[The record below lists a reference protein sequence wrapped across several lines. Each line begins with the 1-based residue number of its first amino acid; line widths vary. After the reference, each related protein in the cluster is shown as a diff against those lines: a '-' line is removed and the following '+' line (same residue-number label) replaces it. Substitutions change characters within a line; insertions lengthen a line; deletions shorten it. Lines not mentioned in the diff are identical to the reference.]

1 MNLNWYY
8 IILNEICQLFSY
20 IKNKPS
26 SIYKIVKKV
35 IVTHQQ
41 ESTVP
46 ICLPFLVGGKSHSRL
61 LTSPHLQ
68 SVGVVAVNEIFPPPN
83 SLRLWPMEKCTFP
96 HQIPHFS
103 PQKYSLCAERCSWKP
118 ISTLSL
124 VDTNR
129 GWVLFRGDF
138 SGDVTPQYRLECHF
152 GGKWASPLFAGAQR
166 PVMSCSLELGG

>member
-1 MNLNWYY
+1 MEFFNY
-8 IILNEICQLFSY
+8 FSTL
-20 IKNKPS
+20 KTKHQTFQNCK
-26 SIYKIVKKV
+26 KKV
-35 IVTHQQ
+35 FVTHQQ
-41 ESTVP
+41 GSTVP
-46 ICLPFLVGGKSHSRL
+46 TCLPFLVGGKSHSRF

-68 SVGVVAVNEIFPPPN
+68 SVGVVAVNEIFPPPE
-83 SLRLWPMEKCTFP
+83 SLRLWPMENCTFP

-166 PVMSCSLELGG
+166 PVMSCSLSRVGWIG